1 MALAGRATAQGTA
14 RYAAR
19 CVTTGIAVP
28 EHFRNALG
36 LRLSSIGYGTALGEP
51 TDVVDAQYRA
61 AIAGAV
67 RAGCN
72 VFDTAASYRMDRSE
86 IALGRAVADLVA
98 AGECSRDELVIA
110 SKGGFIVQHH
120 RAPAADPVQY
130 VYQQFIQP
138 GIFEPDDLAGGIHC
152 MAPGFLGQ
160 QIAWSLRDSD
170 LRVLDIY
177 YIQNPEMQLAF
188 VDRTTFRRRLQLA
201 FARLEEEVAAGRI
214 GCYGVAT
221 WEAFRQPP
229 MTAGY
234 MSLEMM
240 LRLADEVAGPNHHL
254 RAVQLPVNV
263 AMIEAA
269 TLRNQPVK
277 NSILPALSAARDL
290 GLAVF
295 ASAALAQGQ
304 VTGRATELLA
314 EAFPELGAATHRAL
328 QFARSLPG
336 VAATL
341 FGSTQLAH
349 VQDNLRLAAQPPAP
363 KRALRVAHSLAR

>member
-19 CVTTGIAVP
+19 CVAAGTASR

-36 LRLSSIGYGTALGEP
+36 LSLSSIGYGTALGKP
-51 TDVVDAQYRA
+51 TDAVDECYRA
-61 AIAGAV
+61 TVAGAV

-72 VFDTAASYRMDRSE
+72 VLDAAASYRMDRSE
-86 IALGRAVADLVA
+86 IALGRAVADLA
-98 AGECSRDELVIA
+98 DTGEYRRDELMIA
-110 SKGGFIVQHH
+110 SKGGFIVHH
-120 RAPAADPVQY
+120 RKAAATDPVQY
-130 VYQQFIQP
+130 VYEHFIKP
-138 GIFEPDDLAGGIHC
+138 GIFEPGDLAGGIHC
-152 MAPGFLGQ
+152 MAPNFLGQ
-160 QIAWSLRDSD
+160 QIAWSLRDTD

-177 YIQNPEMQLAF
+177 YIQNPETQLAF

-221 WEAFRQPP
+221 WEALRLPP
-229 MTAGY
+229 MASGY
-234 MSLEMM
+234 MSLEIM
-240 LRLADEVAGPNHHL
+240 LRLAAEVAGPNHHL
-254 RAVQLPVNV
+254 RAIQLPVNV
-263 AMIEAA
+263 VMTEAV

-290 GLAVF
+290 GLSVF

-304 VTGRATELLA
+304 ITARAAELLA
-314 EAFPELGAATHRAL
+314 ETYPELGAATHPSL

-336 VAATL
+336 VTSTL
-341 FGSTQLAH
+341 FGSTQIAH
-349 VQDNLRLAAQPPAP
+349 VLDNMRLAAQPPDP
-363 KRALRVAHSLAR
+363 KRALRVAHTLAR